1 MREQAMKNVPQKN
14 EAAQKELRR
23 RVIRNVIIY
32 LALAVYTVFLFFPF
46 LITVITSFTSK
57 QAMADATGFVWFPKP
72 TIEGYKVLFT
82 VDPNKINGVPSLLV
96 GFFNTM
102 WQAILP
108 TVCGLAVSGLAAYAY
123 AKYDF
128 PGKNKFFAG
137 NLLLMTIPLSAGMAG
152 YLFYAG
158 IGWTTGG
165 ASVLPLIIPGL
176 FGSAGTIFFIYP
188 YIKAL
193 PNGVVEA
200 AKMDGMGFFGIFF
213 RIILPLAK
221 PVFLAQFLF
230 GFVGSYNNYSG
241 ALLYLVSQK
250 QLWPLQL
257 ALQQITEYIGTRYT
271 NAQCAAAI
279 ISMVPLLILYALVQ
293 KFFIEGITAGS
304 VKE

>member
-1 MREQAMKNVPQKN
+1 MREKALDAIQKN
-14 EAAQKELRR
+14 EAAQKEFRR
-23 RVIRNVIIY
+23 KVIRNIVIY
-32 LALAVYTVFLFFPF
+32 LALALYTVFLFFPF

-102 WQAILP
+102 WQALIP
-108 TVCGLAVSGLAAYAY
+108 TICGLTVSGLAAYAY

-152 YLFYAG
+152 YLFYAA

-165 ASVLPLIIPGL
+165 ASVLPLIVPGL

-193 PNGVVEA
+193 PDGVVEA

-257 ALQQITEYIGTRYT
+257 ALQQITEYIGARYT

-279 ISMVPLLILYALVQ
+279 ISMVPLLILYAFVQ
-293 KFFIEGITAGS
+293 RFFIEGITAGS

>member
-1 MREQAMKNVPQKN
+1 MRAQIANYTLSKND
-14 EAAQKELRR
+14 AAQKKFRR
-23 RVIRNVIIY
+23 KISRNIIVY
-32 LALAVYTVFLFFPF
+32 LPLALYTVFLFFPF
-46 LITVITSFTSK
+46 LIVIITSFTTR
-57 QAMADATGFVWFPKP
+57 QELADATGFVWIPQGSL
-72 TIEGYKVLFT
+72 EGYRILFT
-82 VDPNKINGVPSLLV
+82 NDPNAVNGISSLLI

-137 NLLLMTIPLSAGMAG
+137 NLLLMTIPLSAGMAS

-158 IGWTTGG
+158 IGWTTGT

-193 PNGVVEA
+193 PDGVVEA
-200 AKMDGMGFFGIFF
+200 AKLDGMGFFGIFF
-213 RIILPLAK
+213 HIILPLGK

-230 GFVGSYNNYSG
+230 GFVGCYNNYSG
-241 ALLYLVSQK
+241 ALLYLMSQK

-257 ALQQITEYIGTRYT
+257 ALQQSTEFIGTRYT
-271 NAQCAAAI
+271 NAQCAAAL
-279 ISMVPLLILYALVQ
+279 ISMLPLLILYAFVQ
-293 KFFIEGITAGS
+293 KFFIEGITSGS
-304 VKE
+304 VKG

>member
-1 MREQAMKNVPQKN
+1 MKEQAIGQVPQKN
-14 EAAQKELRR
+14 EAAQKEFRR
-23 RVIRNVIIY
+23 RIIKNVVIY
-32 LALAVYTVFLFFPF
+32 LALALYSVFLFFPF
-46 LITVITSFTSK
+46 LIVIITSFTSR
-57 QAMADATGFVWFPKP
+57 QALMDATGFVWFPQP
-72 TIEGYKVLFT
+72 TGEGYKILFT
-82 VDPNKINGVPSLLV
+82 NDPNAVNGIPSLLV

-102 WQAILP
+102 WQSIVP
-108 TVCGLAVSGLAAYAY
+108 TVCGLTVSGLAAYAY

-137 NLLLMTIPLSAGMAG
+137 NLILMTIPLSAGMAG
-152 YLFYAG
+152 YLFYAAL
-158 IGWTTGG
+158 GWTTGG

-193 PNGVVEA
+193 PDGVVEA
-200 AKMDGMGFFGIFF
+200 AKIDGMGFFGIFF

-241 ALLYLVSQK
+241 ALLYLMSEK
-250 QLWPLQL
+250 PLWTLQL
-257 ALQQITEYIGTRYT
+257 ALQQITQYIGTRYT
-271 NAQCAAAI
+271 NAQCAAAL
-279 ISMVPLLILYALVQ
+279 ISMIPLLILYAFVQ
-293 KFFIEGITAGS
+293 KFFITGITAGS

>member
-1 MREQAMKNVPQKN
+1 MRAQIANYTLSKND
-14 EAAQKELRR
+14 AAQKEFRRKILR
-23 RVIRNVIIY
+23 NIIVY
-32 LALAVYTVFLFFPF
+32 LSLALYTVFLFFPF
-46 LITVITSFTSK
+46 LIVIITSFTTR
-57 QAMADATGFVWFPKP
+57 QELADATGFVWIPQGSL
-72 TIEGYKVLFT
+72 EGYRILFT
-82 VDPNKINGVPSLLV
+82 NDPNAVNGIPSLLI

-137 NLLLMTIPLSAGMAG
+137 NLLLMTIPLSAGMAS

-158 IGWTTGG
+158 IGWTMGT

-193 PNGVVEA
+193 PDGVVEA
-200 AKMDGMGFFGIFF
+200 AKIDGMGFFGIFF
-213 RIILPLAK
+213 HIILPLAK

-230 GFVGSYNNYSG
+230 GFVGCNAERRYD
-241 ALLYLVSQK
+241 LRCELYDGIRGKIFIRCGERLGLDATFRRQ
-250 QLWPLQL
+250 
-257 ALQQITEYIGTRYT
+257 TRYDFRKRKD
-271 NAQCAAAI
+271 NRI
-279 ISMVPLLILYALVQ
+279 
-293 KFFIEGITAGS
+293 FFLCGRRRRITRFR
-304 VKE
+304 VKVR

>member
-1 MREQAMKNVPQKN
+1 MREHAIKNIPQKN
-14 EAAQKELRR
+14 EMAQKEFRR
-23 RVIRNVIIY
+23 KVIRNIVIY
-32 LALAVYTVFLFFPF
+32 VALALYTIFLFFPF
-46 LITVITSFTSK
+46 LIVIITSFTTR
-57 QAMADATGFVWFPKP
+57 QELADATGFVWFPKAS
-72 TIEGYKVLFT
+72 IEGYRILFT
-82 VDPNKINGVPSLLV
+82 NDPNMVNGIPSLLI

-102 WQAILP
+102 WQSILP

-137 NLLLMTIPLSAGMAG
+137 NLLMMTIPLSAGMAG

-165 ASVLPLIIPGL
+165 ASVLPLIIPGM

-200 AKMDGMGFFGIFF
+200 AKIDGMGFFGIFF

-241 ALLYLVSQK
+241 ALLYLMSEK
-250 QLWPLQL
+250 PLWTLQL
-257 ALQQITEYIGTRYT
+257 ALQQITKHIGTRYT
-271 NAQCAAAI
+271 NAQCAAAL
-279 ISMVPLLILYALVQ
+279 ISMIPLLFLYAFVQ